1 MNYDDHQGYRTFIP
15 IESLVASQIN
25 RIMEYRSKKLTEYY
39 EEAVDAL
46 IDLLPPEIESS
57 ILTFKNDNDIKFDL
71 SPDGKDRYVRLFR
84 EIKTQLNTK
93 DIVWHR
99 GGYAVGHD

>member
-46 IDLLPPEIESS
+46 IDLLPPEIETS
-57 ILTFKNDNDIKFDL
+57 ILLFKNDNDIKFDL
-71 SPDGKDRYVRLFR
+71 SVDGKEKYIRLFR